1 MGPTLTAMQS
11 VKIAPSLLAAD
22 FACLGDEVA
31 RVADSV
37 EMLHVDVMDGHFVP
51 NLSLGLPVI
60 ESLRKVTT
68 LPFDCH
74 LMMSNADAYFEPL
87 AEAGA
92 TGVTVH
98 IEAFPEPTEVARQ
111 ARDAGLGFGLV
122 VNPPTPFE
130 AVQPFVELCDL
141 LVIMSVH
148 PGFGGQHF
156 IEAVL
161 PKIRAARE
169 TVESM
174 GLATDIQVDGG
185 VTVATA
191 PAARAAGA
199 NVFVAGTAVFRS
211 TDPTKAVAELRD
223 AIRGAD

>member
-1 MGPTLTAMQS
+1 MPL
-11 VKIAPSLLAAD
+11 VKIAPSVLAAD
-22 FACLGDEVA
+22 FARLGEEVE
-31 RVADSV
+31 RVAASV
-37 EMLHVDVMDGHFVP
+37 DMLHVDVMDGHFVP

-60 ESLRKVTT
+60 EALRSVTA

-87 AEAGA
+87 AAVGA

-98 IEAFPEPTEVARQ
+98 IEAFPEPNEVAER
-111 ARDAGLGFGLV
+111 ARAAGLGFGLV
-122 VNPPTPFE
+122 LNPPTPFA

-141 LVIMSVH
+141 LVVMSVH
-148 PGFGGQHF
+148 PGFGGQQF
-156 IEAVL
+156 IESVL

-174 GLATDIQVDGG
+174 GLETDIQVDGG
-185 VTVATA
+185 VTVTTA

-211 TDPTKAVAELRD
+211 ADPAQAVAELRN
-223 AIRGAD
+223 AIAGAG